1 MKKKFL
7 MGFSLIEVLIALIIV
22 SVLMAAS
29 VPILTKKAQN
39 IAVLGGSQSEE
50 IKAECSIFGSDC
62 SLCYSSKCIVCNKT
76 CLETQFKDIENCNC
90 KNCSNEDLGGAGCK
104 KCNKTTCLECDSS
117 KFLNSSN
124 KCTSCPQNATCNGK
138 EMTCKSDYYRKD
150 DTCIKCTDSFGSACT
165 ACNKDGCTSCSSG
178 SYATGGSCVSCSTF
192 DTNCTSCSA
201 SGCDKCS
208 SGYALKNQKCEKNVS
223 CDVNCASGSCG
234 SDGCTSCRSGYFLY
248 ETNVCLNCNYFDSNC
263 VHCNY
268 NMCIT
273 CTKGYFSSGKRCER
287 CETSLLPSHCT
298 DCSGVSTC
306 SNCEDG
312 YYLTSD
318 KSCAPCSSKYGS
330 QCSSCNFS
338 TCYDCNGL
346 YYDSS
351 QGKCTSCTCNCA
363 TCSMYASCH
372 CYSCK
377 SGYKLVNNSCV

>member
-39 IAVLGGSQSEE
+39 ITVLGGSQSEE

-138 EMTCKSDYYRKD
+138 EMTCKSGYYRKD

-201 SGCDKCS
+201 SGCTKCKSGYNVEEAKCAVACPTGTYQSGNNCFYCGTGCESCDSSGCKTCQDGYYYSWGKCELCS
-208 SGYALKNQKCEKNVS
+208 SKF
-223 CDVNCASGSCG
+223 GSA
-234 SDGCTSCRSGYFLY
+234 
-248 ETNVCLNCNYFDSNC
+248 
-263 VHCNY
+263 
-268 NMCIT
+268 
-273 CTKGYFSSGKRCER
+273 CER
-287 CETSLLPSHCT
+287 C
-298 DCSGVSTC
+298 DSGGC
-306 SNCEDG
+306 YGCAKG
-312 YYLTSD
+312 YYRDYSTNNCI
-318 KSCAPCSSKYGS
+318 SCDTYSHTYAKCYECNSMGCTLCNNTRQPVGECISCQDLGGP
-330 QCSSCNFS
+330 QCSVCN
-338 TCYDCNGL
+338 TRIR
-346 YYDSS
+346 
-351 QGKCTSCTCNCA
+351 KCTQCRT
-363 TCSMYASCH
+363 
-372 CYSCK
+372 
-377 SGYKLVNNSCV
+377 GYKLVNDYCVAE